1 MKPSILSALPFLFK
15 QYLMETG
22 FAQFV
27 STKGSMAVGTSK
39 VSKKKE
45 SLVSQN
51 GVLFLTY
58 LILGYD
64 DCHVEFSLAK
74 SFTILW
80 GCLATSFEILLG
92 CLRCYMA
99 FNIQES
105 DI

>member
-1 MKPSILSALPFLFK
+1 MKPSILSALPFLFN

-22 FAQFV
+22 CAQFV
-27 STKGSMAVGTSK
+27 STKGSMTVGSCK
-39 VSKKKE
+39 FSKKKE

-58 LILGYD
+58 LILEYD
-64 DCHVEFSLAK
+64 ACYVEFSLAK
-74 SFTILW
+74 SFPILW

-92 CLRCYMA
+92 CLRCCMA

>member
-1 MKPSILSALPFLFK
+1 
-15 QYLMETG
+15 METG
-22 FAQFV
+22 SAQFV
-27 STKGSMAVGTSK
+27 STKGSTAVGTSK

-64 DCHVEFSLAK
+64 ACHVGFSLAE
-74 SFTILW
+74 SFTMLW

-92 CLRCYMA
+92 CLRCCVA

>member
-27 STKGSMAVGTSK
+27 STKGSTAVGTSK

-58 LILGYD
+58 LILGSSPD
-64 DCHVEFSLAK
+64 NRICNAA
-74 SFTILW
+74 
-80 GCLATSFEILLG
+80 GRG
-92 CLRCYMA
+92 
-99 FNIQES
+99 N
-105 DI
+105 

>member
-1 MKPSILSALPFLFK
+1 VPNLYPPKGQRQLALARSA
-15 QYLMETG
+15 YL
-22 FAQFV
+22 QD
-27 STKGSMAVGTSK
+27 S
-39 VSKKKE
+39 
-45 SLVSQN
+45 VSQN

-64 DCHVEFSLAK
+64 ACHVGFSLAE
-74 SFTILW
+74 SFTMLW

-92 CLRCYMA
+92 CLRCCMA

>member
-22 FAQFV
+22 CAQFV

-51 GVLFLTY
+51 
-58 LILGYD
+58 
-64 DCHVEFSLAK
+64 
-74 SFTILW
+74 
-80 GCLATSFEILLG
+80 
-92 CLRCYMA
+92 
-99 FNIQES
+99 
-105 DI
+105 